1 MGKNKVMMLVLIAA
15 AAGLWIF
22 IIMKIYNAY
31 YSDEETAPVQVK
43 TTMTEKLKMESDTFS
58 IVANYRDPFLG
69 ETIRKPILSQKPMV
83 PEKKKEVKPI
93 LPWPTV
99 IYGGMIRN
107 QKTNQQLAL
116 ITVNGNNEVLSPGE
130 IYQEVEVLKIY
141 KDSVQL
147 AFGNEK
153 RF

>member
-43 TTMTEKLKMESDTFS
+43 TTMTEKLKMESDT
-58 IVANYRDPFLG
+58 
-69 ETIRKPILSQKPMV
+69 
-83 PEKKKEVKPI
+83 
-93 LPWPTV
+93 WPTV

-153 RF
+153 RFIKK

>member
-1 MGKNKVMMLVLIAA
+1 MLVLIVAA
-15 AAGLWIF
+15 GGLWIF

-31 YSDEETAPVQVK
+31 YSDEKTDPVELK
-43 TTMTEKLKMESDTFS
+43 TTVNEKLKIESDTFS

-69 ETIRKPILSQKPMV
+69 ETTRKPILSQKPKV
-83 PEKKKEVKPI
+83 PEKKKEEKPI

-99 IYGGMIRN
+99 TYGGMIRN

-116 ITVNGNNEVLSPGE
+116 ITVNGNSEVVGPGTS
-130 IYQEVEVLKIY
+130 YKEVEVLKIF

-153 RF
+153 RFIRK